1 MSMGAERAMAHQPDS
16 TTWDDVADHG
26 EPVAPFRFDRIVE
39 EEEAPPPIGPRL
51 LAVGLIAAALGWGGF
66 AGYALYAEGLP
77 VTLSAWAGWIG
88 TASAPLILLTL
99 VWIAF
104 GRTPRRESER
114 FLAAVAAMRR
124 ESQALE
130 TVLGIVGARIA
141 ENGDA
146 LRGETARL
154 MTLGDE
160 AADRLGRVTQHLAR
174 ESAELE
180 RRANALD
187 SAAGNARIDIG
198 ALLGDLPRAEQQ
210 ARAAAESLRNAGL
223 AAHEQAAALEGHL
236 AALTARGRD
245 VDETVGGAAQRLG
258 AQIARIETGAGA
270 ARERMDEAAAQMNAA
285 VDAAMARVSD
295 SVDQARAGMEAQ
307 GQAML
312 AMVEQARAAIDQS
325 GAEAGTA
332 LADRIAAIGGGIA
345 GIADGLAAQERASQA
360 LLGDLAAR
368 IEALDSLFARIGESG
383 EAHGARVSQSIAALH
398 DAAAKLHRELESG
411 GNASGALI
419 DRTHEVAGAL
429 TSVSEQLRGL
439 LVAAL
444 GDVEGQASRTKDA
457 VKSVVP
463 AMDEVRAVA
472 AEAARSLA
480 DSEGSVTRQRAAI
493 EAIAAAA
500 REAIEGLADADGAAG
515 RLAQETGPQLIEQLV
530 RVREAANQAATHAR
544 EAIAG
549 AIPDSVAALSK
560 ASREAISEAVGRPVE
575 EQLVE
580 IAASSARATEAAR
593 AASERLTRQLLAI
606 TETAQAV
613 EDRIAEEQARREEQE
628 AGALTRR
635 VALLI
640 EALNSTAIDV
650 NKLLSNEIADTAW
663 AAYLKGDRGVFTR
676 RAVRLLEAGEARA
689 IQRHYDEE
697 ADFRDQ
703 VNRYVHDFEAM
714 LRRILAERDGATL
727 GVTLLSSDMGKL
739 YVALAQ
745 AIERL
750 RRQSGL

>member
-1 MSMGAERAMAHQPDS
+1 MTMGAERAMAHQPDS
-16 TTWDDVADHG
+16 MTWDDAADHG
-26 EPVAPFRFDRIVE
+26 VPVAPFHFEEILE
-39 EEEAPPPIGPRL
+39 EEEAPTPLGVRL
-51 LAVGLIAAALGWGGF
+51 LAGVLILAALGWIGF
-66 AGYALYAEGLP
+66 AGYTMFAEGLP
-77 VTLSAWAGWIG
+77 VTLSDWSAWLG

-99 VWIAF
+99 VWLAF
-104 GRTPRRESER
+104 GRTPRRESQR
-114 FLAAVAAMRR
+114 FLAAVTAMRR

-130 TVLGIVGARIA
+130 SVLEIVGARIA
-141 ENGDA
+141 DNSAA
-146 LRGETARL
+146 LGGETARL

-180 RRANALD
+180 RRAAALD
-187 SAAGNARIDIG
+187 SAAGNARVDIG
-198 ALLGDLPRAEQQ
+198 ALLSDLPSAEHQ
-210 ARAAAESLRNAGL
+210 ARAAAESLRAAGL

-236 AALTARGRD
+236 AALVARGRD

-270 ARERMDEAAAQMNAA
+270 ARERMDQAAAQMNAA
-285 VDAAMARVSD
+285 VDHAMARASD
-295 SVDQARAGMEAQ
+295 SVEQARASLDTQ

-332 LADRIAAIGGGIA
+332 LADRIETIGGRVA
-345 GIADGLAAQERASQA
+345 TIADGLAAQDHASQA
-360 LLGDLAAR
+360 LLGNLTAQLDTLDAR
-368 IEALDSLFARIGESG
+368 FAELGENG
-383 EAHGARVSQSIAALH
+383 AAHGARISQSIAALH
-398 DAAAKLHRELESG
+398 DASAKLHREVESG
-411 GNASGALI
+411 SIASGALI

-429 TSVSEQLRGL
+429 TTVSDQLRGL

-444 GDVEGQASRTKDA
+444 GDVEGQAARTKDA

-463 AMDEVRAVA
+463 AMDEVRTVA
-472 AEAARSLA
+472 ADAARSLA
-480 DSEGSVTRQRAAI
+480 DSETSVTRQRAAI
-493 EAIAAAA
+493 EAIASAA
-500 REAIEGLADADGAAG
+500 REAIDGLGAADGVAG

-544 EAIAG
+544 EAISG
-549 AIPDSVAALSK
+549 AIPESVAALSQ
-560 ASREAISEAVGRPVE
+560 ASREAITEAVGRPVE

-580 IAASSARATEAAR
+580 IAASSERATDAAR

-613 EDRIAEEQARREEQE
+613 EDRIAEDQARREEQD

-650 NKLLSNEIADTAW
+650 NKLLSNDVADSAW

-676 RAVRLLEAGEARA
+676 RAVRLLEAGEARE
-689 IQRHYDEE
+689 IQRHYEDEP
-697 ADFRDQ
+697 DFRDQ

-714 LRRILAERDGATL
+714 LRRVLAERDGATL

-750 RRQSGL
+750 RR

>member
-1 MSMGAERAMAHQPDS
+1 MTMGAERAMAHQPDS
-16 TTWDDVADHG
+16 VTWDDIADQG

-39 EEEAPPPIGPRL
+39 EEEAAAPIGIRL
-51 LAVGLIAAALGWGGF
+51 LAVALIAAALGWAGF

-77 VTLSAWAGWIG
+77 ASLSAWAGWVA

-114 FLAAVAAMRR
+114 FIAAVGAMRR

-130 TVLGIVGARIA
+130 SVLGIVGSRIA
-141 ENGDA
+141 ENGEA
-146 LRGETARL
+146 LSAEATRL
-154 MTLGDE
+154 MALGDE

-174 ESAELE
+174 ESADLE

-187 SAAGNARIDIG
+187 SAAGNARVDIG
-198 ALLGDLPRAEQQ
+198 ALLSDLPRAEQQ
-210 ARAAAESLRNAGL
+210 ARAAAESLRSAGL

-245 VDETVGGAAQRLG
+245 VDEAVGGAAQRLG

-270 ARERMDEAAAQMNAA
+270 AQERMDQVAAQMNAA
-285 VDAAMARVSD
+285 IDQAMTRAAD
-295 SVDQARAGMEAQ
+295 SVEQTRASMEAQ

-332 LADRIAAIGGGIA
+332 LADRIEAIGGGIA
-345 GIADGLAAQERASQA
+345 RIADGLAAQESTSQA
-360 LLGDLAAR
+360 LLGNLTSQID
-368 IEALDSLFARIGESG
+368 ALDARLAEIGEAG
-383 EAHGARVSQSIAALH
+383 QAHGARVSQSIAALH
-398 DAAAKLHRELESG
+398 DAAAKLHREIEAGS
-411 GNASGALI
+411 NASGALI

-429 TSVSEQLRGL
+429 TTVSDQLRGL
-439 LVAAL
+439 LIAAL
-444 GDVEGQASRTKDA
+444 GEVEGQAARTKDA

-463 AMDEVRAVA
+463 AMDEVRGVA

-480 DSEGSVTRQRAAI
+480 DNESTVARQREAI
-493 EAIAAAA
+493 EAVAAAA
-500 REAIEGLADADGAAG
+500 REAIDGLGAADSAAG

-544 EAIAG
+544 EAIAS
-549 AIPDSVAALSK
+549 AIPDSVAALSQ
-560 ASREAISEAVGRPVE
+560 ASRDAIAEAVGRPVE

-580 IAASSARATEAAR
+580 IAASSERATEAAR

-606 TETAQAV
+606 TETAKAV
-613 EDRIAEEQARREEQE
+613 EDRIAEDQARREEQE

-635 VALLI
+635 VSLLI

-650 NKLLSNEIADTAW
+650 NKLLSNEVADTAW
-663 AAYLKGDRGVFTR
+663 ASYLKGDRGVFTR
-676 RAVRLLEAGEARA
+676 RAVRLLEAGEVRT

-697 ADFRDQ
+697 PDFRDQ

-750 RRQSGL
+750 RR